1 MVKEAVNP
9 KKGITDRQAQEFIRN
24 HFEELVNRKN
34 VTIARVDFAPNF
46 VDHGADLPPG
56 LPPTRAGRG
65 NISRWERR

>member
-9 KKGITDRQAQEFIRN
+9 KKGMTDRQAQEFIRN

-46 VDHGADLPPG
+46 VRPRGGPAAGITTHPG
-56 LPPTRAGRG
+56 RKGQY
-65 NISRWERR
+65 